1 MDRLSIMLTPV
12 TGAVITGFL
21 VIVMFSLGFYSWI
34 AVAIGAGIGAI
45 GAWPAAYVVS
55 RRIKDEDPFWTRR
68 DPQVQLRADPRAG
81 LPEV

>member
-21 VIVMFSLGFYSWI
+21 VIVMFSLGFYSWTAI
-34 AVAIGAGIGAI
+34 AIGAGIGFL
-45 GAWPAAYVVS
+45 GAWPAAYIVS
-55 RRIKDEDPFWTRR
+55 RKIKDEDPFWTRR
-68 DPQVQLRADPRAG
+68 DPQVQRSIDPDAG